1 MRFSEPLA
9 QWERKVKV
17 GAAFLADY
25 LYGLALRGR
34 RLAAVE
40 ALEVQMTVQGNQ
52 SRDEHERWRVLLATG
67 QRNRVFLK
75 TEKD

>member
-9 QWERKVKV
+9 QWERKVKE
-17 GAAFLADY
+17 GAAFLAGY
-25 LYGLALRGR
+25 LYGLAWRGR
-34 RLAAVE
+34 RLAVVE
-40 ALEVQMTVQGNQ
+40 ALEVQTIVQGNQ
-52 SRDEHERWRVLLATG
+52 SMDEHGSWRVLLATD